1 MRGVA
6 VPPTL
11 IPLLPISQEWVLLF
25 GHTCVGI
32 SGRLIGGCTMSVG
45 KRKLKV
51 VVVAFVDRLAAIV
64 CRCGTMYVVDRCIYI
79 CNGSSVRSGV
89 CTRPRTH
96 AVFVVYDSRYMQFTK
111 MCPSLALS
119 LIIFFLKSSPRLS
132 LLLATVKLHIAD
144 HMCSRNIY
152 VSHQVSCRHHHHL
165 KRVPCGRYRF
175 LRDIWK
181 KCM

>member
-1 MRGVA
+1 
-6 VPPTL
+6 
-11 IPLLPISQEWVLLF
+11 
-25 GHTCVGI
+25 
-32 SGRLIGGCTMSVG
+32 MSVG

-119 LIIFFLKSSPRLS
+119 LIFFFLKSSPRLS

-152 VSHQVSCRHHHHL
+152 VSHQVSCRHHHL
-165 KRVPCGRYRF
+165 KRVLAGDIDFYETFGKSVCSSSICNF
-175 LRDIWK
+175 LNRRHSTK
-181 KCM
+181 QSGHLA